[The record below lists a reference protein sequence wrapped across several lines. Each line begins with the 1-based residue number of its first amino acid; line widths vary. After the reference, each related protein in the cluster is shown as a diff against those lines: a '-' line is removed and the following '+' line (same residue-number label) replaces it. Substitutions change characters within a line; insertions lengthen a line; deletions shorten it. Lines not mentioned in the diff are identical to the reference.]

1 MEFPPNQGCSIV
13 PSSPRNNLDPIT
25 LLVAA
30 LAKNPDMAAS
40 AAKSLTTPGTVDVAR
55 MKTSLVD
62 LSRGILSCYHKTA
75 KFRQTDVVKTPW
87 ERQGQYGA
95 ERSAVIKISFMGV
108 TGTPYEMLVT
118 VMAKEN
124 SVRSA
129 VILENTVVPYNKRCA
144 LEEWTSPS

>member
-1 MEFPPNQGCSIV
+1 
-13 PSSPRNNLDPIT
+13 LDPIT

>member
-1 MEFPPNQGCSIV
+1 M
-13 PSSPRNNLDPIT
+13 DPIT

>member
-1 MEFPPNQGCSIV
+1 
-13 PSSPRNNLDPIT
+13 
-25 LLVAA
+25 
-30 LAKNPDMAAS
+30 MAAS

-55 MKTSLVD
+55 MQSSLVD
-62 LSRGILSCYHKTA
+62 LSRGILTCYHKTA

-95 ERSAVIKISFMGV
+95 ERSAVIKISFTGV
-108 TGTPYEMLVT
+108 TGTPYEMLVA

-129 VILENTVVPYNKRCA
+129 VIAENTVMPYNKRCV
-144 LEEWTSPS
+144 LEEWVSRN

>member
-1 MEFPPNQGCSIV
+1 M
-13 PSSPRNNLDPIT
+13 DPIT

-40 AAKSLTTPGTVDVAR
+40 AAQSLTIPGTVDVAK
-55 MKTSLVD
+55 MQTSLVD
-62 LSRGILSCYHKTA
+62 LSRGILTCYHKTA

-95 ERSAVIKISFMGV
+95 ERSAVIKISFTGV
-108 TGTPYEMLVT
+108 TGIPYEMLVA

-124 SVRSA
+124 SVRTA
-129 VILENTVVPYNKRCA
+129 VIAESTVVPYNKRCV
-144 LEEWTSPS
+144 LEEWASPG

>member
-1 MEFPPNQGCSIV
+1 
-13 PSSPRNNLDPIT
+13 
-25 LLVAA
+25 
-30 LAKNPDMAAS
+30 
-40 AAKSLTTPGTVDVAR
+40 

>member
-1 MEFPPNQGCSIV
+1 M
-13 PSSPRNNLDPIT
+13 DPIT

-30 LAKNPDMAAS
+30 LAKNPDMGAS
-40 AAKSLTTPGTVDVAR
+40 AAKSLTTPGTVDVVR

-75 KFRQTDVVKTPW
+75 KFHQTDVVKTPW

-95 ERSAVIKISFMGV
+95 ERSAVIKISFTGV
-108 TGTPYEMLVT
+108 TGTPYEMLVA

-129 VILENTVVPYNKRCA
+129 VIFENTVVPYNKRCA

>member
-1 MEFPPNQGCSIV
+1 M
-13 PSSPRNNLDPIT
+13 DPIT

-30 LAKNPDMAAS
+30 LAKNPDTVAS
-40 AAKSLTTPGTVDVAR
+40 TAKTLTTPGTVDVVK

-62 LSRGILSCYHKTA
+62 LSRGILACYHKTA
-75 KFRQTDVVKTPW
+75 KFRQTDVLTTPW

-95 ERSAVIKISFMGV
+95 DRSAVIKISF
-108 TGTPYEMLVT
+108 TGMTGASYEMLVA

-129 VILENTVVPYNKRCA
+129 VIAENSVVPYNKRCV
-144 LEEWTSPS
+144 LEEWVSPG